1 VVAERRK
8 DNKHSTE
15 IEVITMGATEKDKEL
30 EEIKDKMFSIKQR
43 LTVQEQR
50 HKVLLDRIQQLIR
63 ELDCTPQRTV
73 IS

>member
-1 VVAERRK
+1 
-8 DNKHSTE
+8 
-15 IEVITMGATEKDKEL
+15 MGATEKDKEL